1 MKMKKIVVMVAL
13 LISGVF
19 YAQETQPKYEVV
31 GNEVKAT
38 YFHDNGQIKQEG
50 NYLNGKLQGKWV
62 SYNENG
68 NKIAIGEYANGVK
81 VGKWFFWTE
90 DTLNEVDYSDNRV
103 ADVRKWSKEVLVK
116 N

>member
-1 MKMKKIVVMVAL
+1 MKKVVIMAAL
-13 LISGVF
+13 LISSVF
-19 YAQETQPKYEVV
+19 YAQEVKPKFEAV

-38 YFHDNGQIKQEG
+38 YFHDNGQVKQEG
-50 NYLNGKLQGKWV
+50 NYLNGKLQGKWI
-62 SYNENG
+62 SYNESG
-68 NKIAIGEYANGVK
+68 NKQAIGEYNNGVK

-90 DTLNEVDYSDNRV
+90 DTLSEVDYSDNRV

>member
-1 MKMKKIVVMVAL
+1 MKKVVVMAAL

-19 YAQETQPKYEVV
+19 YAQEAQPKYEIV

-38 YFHDNGQIKQEG
+38 YFHDNGQVKQEG
-50 NYLNGKLQGKWV
+50 NYLNGKLQGKWI
-62 SYNENG
+62 SYSENG
-68 NKIAIGEYANGVK
+68 NKVAIGEYNNGVK